1 MPAGRGKLPKP
12 LRAPCGMGASH
23 QASAS
28 SRLTSAINISHSRSL
43 LGATTSLKWRVL
55 KLRRELV
62 KGARSMA
69 PIKYEIGPA
78 TEKFGTRLI
87 IDVHGDVIAEVP
99 MLLNSKMSLD
109 ERCAE
114 RDRRAHMIVNAL
126 NNQES
131 GKSPM

>member
-1 MPAGRGKLPKP
+1 M
-12 LRAPCGMGASH
+12 
-23 QASAS
+23 
-28 SRLTSAINISHSRSL
+28 
-43 LGATTSLKWRVL
+43 V
-55 KLRRELV
+55 
-62 KGARSMA
+62 

-78 TEKFGTRLI
+78 TEQFGTRLI

-99 MLLNSKMSLD
+99 MLLNSKLSLD

-131 GKSPM
+131 AKSPMCGTYLPFLPLPFDNQTTRWRFRCASASF

>member
-1 MPAGRGKLPKP
+1 MWDGREP
-12 LRAPCGMGASH
+12 
-23 QASAS
+23 S
-28 SRLTSAINISHSRSL
+28 SIGIIAAHFRDKYFTFSEFARGNV
-43 LGATTSLKWRVL
+43 SLKWRVIEL
-55 KLRRELV
+55 KPRRETQLV
-62 KGARSMA
+62 KGAGSMV